1 MRTTDV
7 TMGTADAPQRSLFLS
22 GVFFITFSVLL
33 FQVVQTRILSV
44 IAWYYLAFFA
54 ISVAML
60 GMTAGAVW
68 VYLNRAKLTQDRLST
83 LLANGALYTALT
95 MPASVMVQFC
105 LITTHSPSL
114 TSLVSWTFLMGAMT
128 VPYLFAGVT
137 VSLALTRSPFPVNQV
152 YGVDLLGAAAGCVA
166 VVGVLNVLDGPSA
179 ILLGG
184 ATSALAA
191 WLFARGATAPER
203 AAFSARPWW
212 GRPLT
217 SLLVLALLVPLNAK
231 LPFGLRPVMVKNAVE
246 GYSPSRFERWN
257 SYSRIIANAPD
268 DTVPVLWGPSPLL
281 DQTRRFRAAGLSIDG
296 AAGTQMQ
303 HFDGTRASIDFFRYD
318 LVNLAYH
325 LPGIRKSA
333 VIGVGGGRDL
343 MAAHLFGVEDITGVE
358 LNRIFVDLHTE
369 HPFYRKFS
377 NLTSIPN
384 LKLHVDDARS
394 WFSATHE
401 QFDLIQMSMIDTWAA
416 TGAGAF
422 SLSENG
428 LYTLE
433 GWRAF
438 VNRLTDKGILTVS
451 RWYDP
456 DHVNESGRM
465 VALALGTMFDQGAS
479 EPRRHIFVANA
490 ENIATLVLTKAPLT
504 PEQLALLRAQT
515 QKLAFKV
522 LIDPD
527 VAPSTPELAAM
538 VKATNPAELD
548 RVASTQALDLTV
560 PTDNRPFFF
569 NQLPF
574 SKIPAMVL
582 SGAFG
587 RTLQGVGTGVIR
599 GNLTASAALLLI
611 LFISM
616 VGVLA
621 TIIIPL
627 RRSAGSA
634 PRALVRA
641 GTLYF
646 SLIGLGFMFAEISLL
661 QYFSVFLGHPIY
673 AMGVC
678 LFSLILASGLGS
690 LVSSRFPL
698 DSVARVAVWACA
710 VGTYLLATQWGLTR
724 LFELTTAEA
733 LPTRIVISLA
743 VVMPVGFLM
752 GFAFPAGMM
761 LVERLSGEP
770 TPWFWGINGAT
781 GVLASVLAVMVSMT
795 FGINVTMALAGVCYF
810 GLIPAART
818 LLALYEAPQPADPTA
833 AEASEPAAAGEV
845 SGLWRE
851 G

>member
-1 MRTTDV
+1 MRATHV
-7 TMGTADAPQRSLFLS
+7 SMSTADAPQRSYFLS
-22 GVFFITFSVLL
+22 GVFFITLAVLL
-33 FQVVQTRILSV
+33 FQVIQTRILSV

-83 LLANGALYTALT
+83 LLSNGALFTALT
-95 MPASVMVQFC
+95 MPASVMVQFS
-105 LITTHSPSL
+105 LITTHTPSL
-114 TSLVSWTFLMGAMT
+114 TSLISWTLLMAAMT

-152 YGVDLLGAAAGCVA
+152 YGVDLLGAAVGCAA

-179 ILLGG
+179 ILFGG
-184 ATSALAA
+184 AISALAA
-191 WLFARGATAPER
+191 WLFALGATIPER
-203 AAFSARPWW
+203 AAISARPWW
-212 GRPLT
+212 SRPLT
-217 SLLVLALLVPLNAK
+217 SLIVLALLVPLNAK
-231 LPFGLRPVMVKNAVE
+231 LPFGLKPILVKDTVE
-246 GYSPSRFERWN
+246 VYSPSRFERWN
-257 SYSRIIANAPD
+257 SYSRIIANAPN
-268 DTVPVLWGPSPLL
+268 DTVPVMWGPSPLL
-281 DQTRRFRAAGLSIDG
+281 DQTVRFPDVALNIDG
-296 AAGTQMQ
+296 AAGTHMQ
-303 HFDGTRASIDFFRYD
+303 HYDGTPASIAFLRYD

-325 LPGIRKSA
+325 LPEIRKAA

-343 MAAHLFGVEDITGVE
+343 MAAHLFGVRDITGVE
-358 LNRIFVDLHTE
+358 LNRIFIDLHTE

-377 NLTSIPN
+377 NLMSIAN

-438 VNRLTDKGILTVS
+438 VNRLNPNGFLTVS

-465 VALALGTMFDQGAS
+465 IALALGTMFDQGAK
-479 EPRRHIFVANA
+479 EPRRHVFVANA
-490 ENIATLVLTKAPLT
+490 ENIATLVLAKSPFT
-504 PEQLALLRAQT
+504 PEQLALLRSET
-515 QKLAFKV
+515 QKLGFKV
-522 LIDPD
+522 LVDPD
-527 VAPSTPELAAM
+527 VAPSTAELADM
-538 VKATNPAELD
+538 VQTTSPAELE
-548 RVASTQALDLTV
+548 RVASTQVLDLTV

-574 SKIPAMVL
+574 SKIPTL
-582 SGAFG
+582 ILGGAFG
-587 RTLQGVGTGVIR
+587 RTLHGVGTGVIR
-599 GNLTASAALLLI
+599 GNLTASATLMVILLI
-611 LFISM
+611 SI

-621 TIIIPL
+621 TIVYPL
-627 RRSAGSA
+627 RRSAGCG
-634 PRALVRA
+634 PRGLFRA

-678 LFSLILASGLGS
+678 LFSLILSSGLGS
-690 LVSSRFPL
+690 LTSGRFPL
-698 DSVARVAVWACA
+698 NSGTRIALWACS
-710 VGTYLLATQWGLTR
+710 VGMYLLTTQWGLTR

-733 LPTRIVISLA
+733 LPTRIVITLA

-752 GFAFPAGMM
+752 GFAFPTGMQ
-761 LVERLSGEP
+761 LVERVDGEP
-770 TPWFWGINGAT
+770 TPWFWGINGVA

-795 FGINVTMALAGVCYF
+795 FGINVTMALAGVCYL
-810 GLIPAART
+810 GLIPAARS
-818 LLALYEAPQPADPTA
+818 LFALYEAPQTPLAPTVTDEPELATAD
-833 AEASEPAAAGEV
+833 AG
-845 SGLWRE
+845 SGL
-851 G
+851 